1 MVLGWH
7 LETNKYIS
15 RNEINNIQNIAVINF
30 HKFRNTSQREEKGR
44 DKILRD
50 EAILIIIFSAFWQ
63 SSNDKFNTYL
73 LYLNRDI
80 KYTS

>member
-7 LETNKYIS
+7 LETKKYIS

-63 SSNDKFNTYL
+63 SS
-73 LYLNRDI
+73 
-80 KYTS
+80 TSNHNLTHIYFA